1 MREEGQRGKVE
12 GVEVEEGGDVEW
24 SGREEGGGGKGV
36 GALL

>member
-1 MREEGQRGKVE
+1 MEGQRGKVE

-24 SGREEGGGGKGV
+24 RGREEGGEGKGV